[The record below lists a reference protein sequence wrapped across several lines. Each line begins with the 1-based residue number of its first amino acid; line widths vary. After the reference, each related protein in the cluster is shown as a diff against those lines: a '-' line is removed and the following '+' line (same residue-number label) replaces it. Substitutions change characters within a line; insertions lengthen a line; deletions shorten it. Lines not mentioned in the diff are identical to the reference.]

1 MSLTIESLKQERD
14 TLYEQLMKMT
24 SRLCEAK
31 DEISNMKKSHVQM
44 SSSKPTMKT
53 VFSDWEEV
61 YSVQDVP
68 ESLWTANLPF
78 DWSNTKFYKTNTNRG
93 IERGYFVHKIAG
105 GVCRVRRSLYQEWIA
120 EKLDNTIL
128 EYEPANESAGILTA
142 RCRLIEVV
150 NLTETREIVDKHI
163 LWGNAIEIVKNL
175 RDGLGRAGDAS
186 YKDLCLGGILQS
198 FAYIDKYLDLLPQ
211 DSCPTFKELL
221 QDLVK
226 KHLDGESSESESE
239 ESGSE

>member
-1 MSLTIESLKQERD
+1 
-14 TLYEQLMKMT
+14 
-24 SRLCEAK
+24 
-31 DEISNMKKSHVQM
+31 M
-44 SSSKPTMKT
+44 SSSKPTTKT

-61 YSVQDVP
+61 YNVQYVP
-68 ESLWTANLPF
+68 ENLWTANLSF
-78 DWSNTKFYKTNTNRG
+78 DWTNTKFYKTNTKPG
-93 IERGYFVHKIAG
+93 EERGYFVHKFGG
-105 GVCRVRRSLYQEWIA
+105 GVCRVRRSLYQEWVA

-128 EYEPANESAGILTA
+128 EYEPANESAGLTA

-150 NLTETREIVDKHI
+150 NLTETREIVDKHM

-186 YKDLCLGGILQS
+186 YKDLCLGGILHS

-211 DSCPTFKELL
+211 DSCPTYKEVL

-226 KHLDGESSESESE
+226 KHLDGESSESED
-239 ESGSE
+239 SGSDSE